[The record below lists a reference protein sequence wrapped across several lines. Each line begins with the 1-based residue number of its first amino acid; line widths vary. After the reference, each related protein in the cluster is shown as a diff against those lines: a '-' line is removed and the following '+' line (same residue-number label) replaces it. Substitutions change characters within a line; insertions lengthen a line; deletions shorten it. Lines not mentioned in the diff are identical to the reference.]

1 MSHVGASGSK
11 LQHAAVLALLVQ
23 SVAYCGAR
31 AQEMVVRQEPI
42 PDSVWDEMQ
51 GKSWHDGIGCPSRAE
66 LVLLTVPYHDFQ
78 GQSQLGYLIV
88 AAKAAA
94 DVAAAFKEIT
104 TATRSGSSAWTLSTS
119 TGATTTSRWRPTTRA
134 RSTAAQ

>member
-11 LQHAAVLALLVQ
+11 LRHAAVLALLVQ

-51 GKSWHDGIGCPSRAE
+51 GFSV
-66 LVLLTVPYHDFQ
+66 VLGVNCN
-78 GQSQLGYLIV
+78 
-88 AAKAAA
+88 
-94 DVAAAFKEIT
+94 
-104 TATRSGSSAWTLSTS
+104 
-119 TGATTTSRWRPTTRA
+119 
-134 RSTAAQ
+134 